1 MYALILPLAK
11 HGGDSPQVQFE
22 EIKEMKTTRR
32 EFARL
37 AAGALTV
44 ANTGGLRA
52 DVPNDTATA
61 PSLNL
66 NFQSRYF
73 RVELSPDQP
82 NFVSLSVDSLGKRQL
97 DANVMLPAPH
107 ANFRYHISRHGELVE
122 YRRSISDERAA
133 WSFEFSENSIRIRAT
148 APADNVA
155 EPVILNFDPAATH
168 STLLGRV
175 TDEGNILLPGI
186 LHFPALGSF
195 RVTSTMKD
203 AVVAYDASRDHGD
216 NFVRVSLPPTTWT
229 WHREV
234 EYRLEVT
241 AIYPDVPEI
250 DGDPRYD
257 GFRRDFLS
265 IFQINP
271 RRRALANNSA
281 SDATPITLFEYSMM
295 AKPLPPL
302 AAGLTAWDLVRQ
314 TLERYIGGMTGYG
327 MIGYLLPPR
336 VAYDFLDVYPPLVM
350 AAADYVTGTRDTAW
364 LERNYSA
371 IRFWADKMVE
381 FDRDGDGLMEYA
393 LSGNSG
399 SWPVELSV
407 RPSNWWDTIG
417 FGHKDAYANAL
428 AYRAYEGMESL
439 AAMLGDENGAEKYR
453 ERANKLKSVYYETF
467 INPATGVLAGWKS
480 ADGKL
485 HDYYFLFVNGIAV
498 TFGLITPEQGHAIWG
513 RLLAKMNDVGYRRF
527 DLGLPGNLIPIR
539 REDYVD
545 LNPRYGGPKKAD
557 GSDGFQTFENG
568 GASACF
574 AYFTIQALRM
584 VGRQEEADA
593 ILFPMLESFRR
604 GGFQGHGANGESFD
618 WTDWKGN
625 PNGYEG
631 LLVDNYLTLLAAVPE
646 HSA

>member
-1 MYALILPLAK
+1 
-11 HGGDSPQVQFE
+11 
-22 EIKEMKTTRR
+22 MKTTRR
-32 EFARL
+32 KFVRL
-37 AAGALTV
+37 AAGALAV
-44 ANTGGLRA
+44 ANAGSLRA
-52 DVPNDTATA
+52 DKLQNAATVPS
-61 PSLNL
+61 PNL
-66 NFQSRYF
+66 KFQSRYF
-73 RVELSPDQP
+73 RVELSPNQP
-82 NFVSLSVDSLGKRQL
+82 NFVALAVDSLGKGEL
-97 DANVMLPAPH
+97 DADVMLPLPH
-107 ANFRYHISRHGELVE
+107 ATLQYQVSRRGDLIE
-122 YRRSISDERAA
+122 YRRNPRDEKAA
-133 WSFEFSENSIRIRAT
+133 WSFEFSEKAIVIRAT

-155 EPVILNFDPAATH
+155 EPVALNFDPSATH
-168 STLLGRV
+168 STLMGRV

-186 LHFPALGSF
+186 LHFPAHGSF

-234 EYRLEVT
+234 EYRFEVA
-241 AIYPDVPEI
+241 AIYPNVPAI

-295 AKPLPPL
+295 AEPLPSL
-302 AAGLTAWDLVRQ
+302 APGLTAWDLVRQ
-314 TLERYIGGMTGYG
+314 TLDRYIGGMTGYG
-327 MIGYLLPPR
+327 MTGYLLPPR

-350 AAADYVTGTRDTAW
+350 AAVDYVNGTDDKAW
-364 LERNYSA
+364 LERNYSV
-371 IRFWADKMVE
+371 IRTWADKMIE
-381 FDRDGDGLMEYA
+381 FDRDDDGLMEYA

-399 SWPVELSV
+399 SWPIELSV

-428 AYRAYEGMESL
+428 AYHAYIGMEKL
-439 AAMLGDENGAEKYR
+439 AATIGDENQSERYR
-453 ERANKLKSVYYETF
+453 ERAKKLKAVYYQTF
-467 INPATGVLAGWKS
+467 FNPATGILAGWKS

-485 HDYYFLFVNGIAV
+485 HDYYFLFVNGVAV
-498 TFGLITPEQGHAIWG
+498 TFGLVTPEQGRAIWDK
-513 RLLAKMNDVGYRRF
+513 LLAKMNEVGYRRF

-545 LNPRYGGPKKAD
+545 LNPRYGGPQKAD

-574 AYFTIQALRM
+574 AYFTIQALRI
-584 VGRQEEADA
+584 VGLNREADA

-604 GGFQGHGANGESFD
+604 GGFQGRGANGETFD
-618 WTDWKGN
+618 WTDWQGK

-631 LLVDNYLTLLAAVPE
+631 LLVDNYLTLLAAAPSAQVPG
-646 HSA
+646 